1 MQHSTLDSS
10 FVDRLKQI
18 LASRYGK
25 GLYIRQLLDISE
37 LTPGDDTFTRGKDLH
52 IPISVKGNFLGTAVV
67 PSADDL
73 SSEKRGGIAQLVRMV
88 LEPAMYKWYLDQ
100 KEANLEELNKAQPDL
115 QNIRLFGE
123 TLPSLDELLD
133 GGQDLPH
140 HGPDNELVSHLI
152 HLDGRSE
159 INNKKVALQ
168 LHELSGR
175 WAFVPFADIKG
186 QLHSSMDIARLG
198 GMTIFIE
205 HAESLNEAE
214 QELLMEYISEEHLPD
229 EPLIITSSQ
238 KNLDELSEAS
248 LNSQFVDEMSV
259 NCFEVDRAPLTSQGL
274 KEVLELFFLKDS
286 PTNG

>member
-1 MQHSTLDSS
+1 MQHTSLDSS

-18 LASRYGK
+18 VASRYGK
-25 GLYIRQLLDISE
+25 GLQIRQLMDISE
-37 LTPGDDTFTRGKDLH
+37 LATGDEAFTRGKDLH
-52 IPISVKGNFLGTAVV
+52 IPIRVNGNFLGTAVV

-73 SSEKRGGIAQLVRMV
+73 NSEKRTGVAQLVRMV

-100 KEANLEELNKAQPDL
+100 KEANLEELSKAQPNL
-115 QNIRLFGE
+115 ENIHLFGE
-123 TLPSLDELLD
+123 ELPSLDDILEED
-133 GGQDLPH
+133 KDLPNQS
-140 HGPDNELVSHLI
+140 PASELVSHLI

-159 INNKKVALQ
+159 NSNKKVALQ

-205 HAESLNEAE
+205 NAESLNEAE

-238 KNLDELSEAS
+238 KSLDELSAS
-248 LNSQFVDEMSV
+248 SLDPKFVDEISV

-286 PTNG
+286 PTNA

>member
-1 MQHSTLDSS
+1 
-10 FVDRLKQI
+10 
-18 LASRYGK
+18 
-25 GLYIRQLLDISE
+25 
-37 LTPGDDTFTRGKDLH
+37 
-52 IPISVKGNFLGTAVV
+52 
-67 PSADDL
+67 
-73 SSEKRGGIAQLVRMV
+73 
-88 LEPAMYKWYLDQ
+88 MYKWYLDQ
-100 KEANLEELNKAQPDL
+100 KEANLEELSKAQPNL
-115 QNIRLFGE
+115 ENIHLFGE
-123 TLPSLDELLD
+123 ELPSLDDILEED
-133 GGQDLPH
+133 KDLPNQS
-140 HGPDNELVSHLI
+140 PASELVSHLI

-159 INNKKVALQ
+159 NSNKKVALQ

-205 HAESLNEAE
+205 NAESLNEAE

-238 KNLDELSEAS
+238 KSLDELSAS
-248 LNSQFVDEMSV
+248 SLDPKFVDEISV

-286 PTNG
+286 PTNA